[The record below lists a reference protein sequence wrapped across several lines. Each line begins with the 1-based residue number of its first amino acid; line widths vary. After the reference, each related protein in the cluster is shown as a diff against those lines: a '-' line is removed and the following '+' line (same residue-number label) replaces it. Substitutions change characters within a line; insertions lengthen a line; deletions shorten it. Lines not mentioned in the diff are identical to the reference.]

1 MKTTVSR
8 REYKKVVKLAEANY
22 IRKAMKVLK
31 GNKTLVAKK
40 LGMDRATLY
49 RKLDKFKNVV

>member
-22 IRKAMKVLK
+22 IRKAMKIFK

-49 RKLDKFKNVV
+49 RKLHKFKNVV